1 MHRQVGALGSFLL
14 TNFPAYLPKH
24 LATVKSKH
32 ALLVQIQKETS
43 ESLAFALELSF
54 FFLPRSVNL
63 GKTGH

>member
-54 FFLPRSVNL
+54 FFF
-63 GKTGH
+63 T